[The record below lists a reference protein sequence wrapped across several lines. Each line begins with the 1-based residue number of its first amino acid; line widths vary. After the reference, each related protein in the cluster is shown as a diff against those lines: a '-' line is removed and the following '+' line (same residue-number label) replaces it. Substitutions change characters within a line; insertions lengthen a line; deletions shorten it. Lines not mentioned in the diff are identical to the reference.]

1 MPNSAQRAA
10 LVIERSIEE
19 EDWLVVGYLVR
30 DSGQR
35 ERKTLTRRPTR
46 VEAAQALEGLWAKML
61 EKGQR

>member
-61 EKGQR
+61 EKG

>member
-1 MPNSAQRAA
+1 VPNSAQRAA

>member
-35 ERKTLTRRPTR
+35 ERNTLTRRPTR

>member
-61 EKGQR
+61 EKSQR

>member
-46 VEAAQALEGLWAKML
+46 EEAAQALEGLWAKML

>member
-46 VEAAQALEGLWAKML
+46 EQAAQALEGLWAKML